1 MASFY
6 GSEKIFNYI
15 LLNIGSSLKL
25 ENRNINLALIGGNIS
40 IIQKYFENIK
50 KNDYFLS
57 SILMTTIK
65 YNHNE
70 IFEWLYESFDRS
82 ELYQHSN
89 KASNLIK
96 IAIQFSNYEAL
107 YYLLTNGLYYVS
119 LFALS
124 MIYNQFY
131 LNKVSL

>member
-1 MASFY
+1 MHYERSKDIGNVSDYLDLASFY

-25 ENRNINLALIGGNIS
+25 ENRNIILALIGGNIS
-40 IIQKYFENIK
+40 IVQKYFENIK

-70 IFEWLYESFDRS
+70 IIEWLYESFDRS

-107 YYLLTNGLYYVS
+107 
-119 LFALS
+119 
-124 MIYNQFY
+124 
-131 LNKVSL
+131 